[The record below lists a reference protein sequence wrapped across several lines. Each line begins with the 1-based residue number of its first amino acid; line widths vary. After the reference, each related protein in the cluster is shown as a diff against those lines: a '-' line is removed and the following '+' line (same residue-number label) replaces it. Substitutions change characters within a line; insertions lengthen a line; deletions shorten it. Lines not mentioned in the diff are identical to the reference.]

1 MTSIEHFANQHRL
14 RTKRDEVKD
23 LIIPGRLGHLYE
35 HEGGVLALM
44 LASPNGDDPRLD
56 STLRSRMRKALRE
69 GLELHQRGDYESTF
83 VFDPEN
89 KQHARL
95 AIQLVGARKKR
106 ATGRPFTS
114 ERARMVGRGTQF
126 SARPRR
132 LEGHGTAQKPAN
144 QPSTTPRKGQE
155 ETTLVYAGGGH
166 EGTTGGGS

>member
-14 RTKRDEVKD
+14 RVKRDEGRD
-23 LIIPGRLGHLYE
+23 LIIPARLGHLYK
-35 HEGGVLALM
+35 HDGGILGLM

-69 GLELHQRGDYESTF
+69 GLELHQRGDHESTF
-83 VFDPEN
+83 VFNPEN

-132 LEGHGTAQKPAN
+132 VEGHGTTQEPSN
-144 QPSTTPRKGQE
+144 QPGRA
-155 ETTLVYAGGGH
+155 YAA
-166 EGTTGGGS
+166 

>member
-1 MTSIEHFANQHRL
+1 MENLAQFAERKRL
-14 RTKRDEVKD
+14 RIKRDEVGE
-23 LIIPGRLGHLYE
+23 LMIPGRLGHLYE
-35 HEGGVLALM
+35 HDGGVLALM
-44 LASPNGDDPRLD
+44 LASPNGDDPSLD
-56 STLRSRMRKALRE
+56 NTLRARMRKALRE

-132 LEGHGTAQKPAN
+132 LEGHGTAQKPAI
-144 QPSTTPRKGQE
+144 PPGMTREKGQGE
-155 ETTLVYAGGGH
+155 ITPVYAA
-166 EGTTGGGS
+166 